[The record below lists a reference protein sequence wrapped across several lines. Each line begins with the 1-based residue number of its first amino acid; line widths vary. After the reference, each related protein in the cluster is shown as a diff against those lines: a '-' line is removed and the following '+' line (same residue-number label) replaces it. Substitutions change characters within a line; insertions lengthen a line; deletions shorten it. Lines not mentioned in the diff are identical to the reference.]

1 MKLFSLLLRCAICIQ
16 SQLIFTSPAY
26 AENKALRS
34 SIEEAKIVLTKA
46 EKDIDENIK
55 SIASTCLYAASALK
69 ELSVLQAEFMDNQIE
84 DFSEEIP
91 DAFKLENLEEEI
103 NQIKKRYKRAH
114 CSEPI
119 LIREQLKLAHKDI
132 IFKKQESLIHLST
145 NT

>member
-16 SQLIFTSPAY
+16 SQLTFTSPAY
-26 AENKALRS
+26 AENKALLN
-34 SIEEAKIVLTKA
+34 SIEEAKIVLTKV

-84 DFSEEIP
+84 DFSVGIP
-91 DAFKLENLEEEI
+91 DAFELEILEEEI

-114 CSEPI
+114 CSEPNI
-119 LIREQLKLAHKDI
+119 IREQLKVAHKVI
-132 IFKKQESLIHLST
+132 IFKKQESLMHLST
-145 NT
+145 SI

>member
-26 AENKALRS
+26 AENKALLN
-34 SIEEAKIVLTKA
+34 SIEEAKIVLTKV

-55 SIASTCLYAASALK
+55 SIASTCLYGASALK
-69 ELSVLQAEFMDNQIE
+69 ELSFLQAEFMDNQIE

-91 DAFKLENLEEEI
+91 DAFELEILEEEI

-119 LIREQLKLAHKDI
+119 IIREQLKLAHKDI